1 MELNMLGLNRY
12 RKKIDKIKNAFLVK
26 IQQIRNRMEFPQ
38 LDKWHIQK
46 PIGNII
52 ILSRDILMY
61 FT

>member
-1 MELNMLGLNRY
+1 MIALNRY
-12 RKKIDKIKNAFLVK
+12 RKKTLDKIQNAFLIK
-26 IQQIRNRMEFPQ
+26 IQQIKNRMEFPQ
-38 LDKWHIQK
+38 LDEWHIQK

>member
-1 MELNMLGLNRY
+1 M
-12 RKKIDKIKNAFLVK
+12 KNAFLVK